1 MKIFKILLITS
12 LIIAGFFAVFI
23 FFCRFILS
31 DCYVYEQLVEWK
43 NTGKIEKLVRREAEE
58 NYAKFKGLVIEG
70 KKLMTVEQVNRDFDR
85 FKGETLYISGK
96 AYFIV
101 WGAPEGCG
109 GVGGCAAGVELHSF
123 EKDSKEYL
131 LLKKGGKEIQCR
143 YPRADGLE
151 ICAGFE
157 KNKAYFIKGTL
168 NKEEAPMDRWFI
180 EVGEFKK
187 L

>member
-1 MKIFKILLITS
+1 MRIIKTLLVILSTIAIFVS
-12 LIIAGFFAVFI
+12 VFLS
-23 FFCRFILS
+23 FCRFILS
-31 DCYVYEQLVEWK
+31 DCYVFEQLVEWK
-43 NTGKIEKLVRREAEE
+43 NSGKIEKVARREADE
-58 NYAKFKGLVIEG
+58 NFAKFKGIVREG
-70 KKLMTVEQVNRDFDR
+70 KKLLTVEQVNKDLDKL
-85 FKGETLYISGK
+85 KGETLYLSGK

-109 GVGGCAAGVELHSF
+109 VGGCAARVELHSF
-123 EKDSKEYL
+123 EKDSREDL
-131 LLKKGGKEIQCR
+131 LLKKEGKEIQCR